1 MASGLGS
8 QIQPVTWILFAILV
22 PPLKYRVLSVGY
34 HLSDGSPVSGPNPN
48 FRVPGLESRLPPKIS
63 GLGFH
68 PLDIGTNVKKVNF
81 SKTVNNI

>member
-34 HLSDGSPVSGPNPN
+34 HLSDGSPVSG
-48 FRVPGLESRLPPKIS
+48 LESKL
-63 GLGFH
+63 
-68 PLDIGTNVKKVNF
+68 
-81 SKTVNNI
+81 